1 MTFRAVAGTLSSATA
16 GDSFR
21 LTQPPKRSSAPG
33 QINVAI
39 YGAFSA
45 TARIECSFDGSNWV
59 PMAKDPDGNYASY
72 TTPVALVIDAPEVG
86 VSYRINCTAYTS
98 GTINYRFSV

>member
-1 MTFRAVAGTLSSATA
+1 MTYKAVPGTLSSATA
-16 GDSFR
+16 GDAFR
-21 LTQPPKRSSAPG
+21 LTELPKRASIG

-39 YGAFSA
+39 YGTFSA

-72 TTPVALVIDAPEVG
+72 TAPVALVIDAPEVG